1 MPQVLQGL
9 NVVFSGV
16 VPTHVPLSKSRA
28 YKVAKCLGANVS
40 ESINIDSP
48 HSSTRTVLTS
58 GVSIPGVEPI
68 PESDFSHFSKKCD
81 SNSNSNSILY

>member
-48 HSSTRTVLTS
+48 NSSTRTVLTVLLLIS
-58 GVSIPGVEPI
+58 CGV
-68 PESDFSHFSKKCD
+68 
-81 SNSNSNSILY
+81 NSLNEKYFRRI